1 MAQYEHLPL
10 YKKAMDLTIYLEN
23 IVRGFSRYHKYT
35 LGTDVRSLSR
45 EVVRLVIRANSE
57 RDKQTTLAILRDTI
71 EDLKVT
77 LRICKEVK
85 AFKNFDS
92 FQHAIEETISMSRQN
107 EGWIRNNQEGG

>member
-1 MAQYEHLPL
+1 M
-10 YKKAMDLTIYLEN
+10 TIYLEN

-35 LGTDVRSLSR
+35 LGTDVRSLAR
-45 EVVRLVIRANSE
+45 EVVRLIIRANSE
-57 RDKQTTLAILRDTI
+57 QDKQTTLTILRDTI

-92 FQHAIEETISMSRQN
+92 FKHAIEEVISVSRQS
-107 EGWIRNNQEGG
+107 EGWLRSIKGDA